1 MFKTIKITSIII
13 LITTIFFV
21 ILDFLFGNYLVKKIK
36 FLDLNDNKLNKA
48 ISKPTEKNNKFKYNF
63 RKNISIEANYGIY
76 KYKICTNELSIR
88 TNCSKKKQYQK
99 I

>member
-36 FLDLNDNKLNKA
+36 FIDLNDNKLNKA
-48 ISKPTEKNNKFKYNF
+48 ISKPTEKN
-63 RKNISIEANYGIY
+63 
-76 KYKICTNELSIR
+76 KIVI
-88 TNCSKKKQYQK
+88 K
-99 I
+99 